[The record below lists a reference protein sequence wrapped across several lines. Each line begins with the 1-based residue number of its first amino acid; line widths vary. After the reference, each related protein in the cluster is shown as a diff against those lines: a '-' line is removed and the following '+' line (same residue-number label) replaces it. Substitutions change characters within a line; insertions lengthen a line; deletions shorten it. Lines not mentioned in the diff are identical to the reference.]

1 MKKLINDTSLKL
13 IFFYS
18 ILIFLC
24 RIIPHI
30 PNFSPIFAVIIFS
43 SNFQIKLFK
52 KLIFIIFPLLFSDL
66 FLGFYTINLW
76 VYISYVIIII
86 LNQNFLLSSLKNIFY
101 KTIAYNLIFYILTN
115 FAVWIGSS
123 FYSRDLNG
131 LLECYI
137 LALPFLGNSLL
148 STFIFLLILYKFDK
162 PYLYK
167 NFIRV

>member
-167 NFIRV
+167 NFIRF

>member
-1 MKKLINDTSLKL
+1 MKKLISISSFKL

-18 ILIFLC
+18 ILIFFC

-30 PNFSPIFAVIIFS
+30 PNFSPIFAVIIFCS
-43 SNFQIKLFK
+43 SFKINLFK

-66 FLGFYTINLW
+66 FLGFYKINIW
-76 VYISYVIIII
+76 VYISYLAIIVI
-86 LNQNFLLSSLKNIFY
+86 NQNFLVSSLKNIFY

-115 FAVWIGSS
+115 FAVWIESS
-123 FYSRDLNG
+123 FYSKDLNG

-137 LALPFLGNSLL
+137 LGLPFLGNSLL
-148 STFIFLLILYKFDK
+148 STFIFLIVLYKFDK